1 LLKKFQNFKIPKMA
15 CIKLAQKANNF
26 SILAL
31 KAEAVGVAQ
40 ISPYGGGGT

>member
-1 LLKKFQNFKIPKMA
+1 MHQVSSKGNFSE
-15 CIKLAQKANNF
+15 NF

-31 KAEAVGVAQ
+31 KTEAVGVAQ